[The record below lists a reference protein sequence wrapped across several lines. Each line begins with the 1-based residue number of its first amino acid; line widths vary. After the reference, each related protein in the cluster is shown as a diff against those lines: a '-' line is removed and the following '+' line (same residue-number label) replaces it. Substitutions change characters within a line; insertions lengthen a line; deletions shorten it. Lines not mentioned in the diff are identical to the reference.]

1 MAPSNNVEVVID
13 GPNWL
18 VVEMA
23 VPAVEAT
30 DLLGWFTDAVQL
42 NRWWGEEAMIEPRP
56 GGLFLVHWPPMD
68 LTLRG
73 TVGLVTDD
81 TFMWSWT
88 WDHEPDRS
96 ARAVVV
102 QALAEREGSM
112 LRITHGPYRPD
123 GPLAA
128 DDTADRDSHRD
139 GWLFFLPALL
149 EAIEADRVGA
159 VS

>member
-1 MAPSNNVEVVID
+1 MAGNIQVAID
-13 GPNWL
+13 GPDWL
-18 VVEMA
+18 VLELTI
-23 VPAVEAT
+23 PGIDPTE
-30 DLLGWFTDAVQL
+30 LLTWFTDAVRL

-56 GGLFLVHWPPMD
+56 GGMFLVHWPPMD

-73 TVGLVTDD
+73 TVGLVTAD

-88 WDHEPDRS
+88 WDHEPERA

-102 QALAEREGSM
+102 QSLPGDRGAI
-112 LRITHGPYRPD
+112 LRITHGPYRAD

-128 DDTADRDSHRD
+128 DDAADRDSHRE

-149 EAIEADRVGA
+149 AAIETDRR
-159 VS
+159 

>member
-1 MAPSNNVEVVID
+1 MVSSGSIQVRID
-13 GPNWL
+13 GPDWL
-18 VVEMA
+18 VIETA
-23 VPAVEAT
+23 IPGIEASG
-30 DLLGWFTDAVQL
+30 LLAWFTDAVKL

-56 GGLFLVHWPPMD
+56 GGMFLVHWPPMD

-73 TVGLVTDD
+73 TVGLATDD

-102 QALAEREGSM
+102 QALDSDGGAT
-112 LRITHGPYRPD
+112 LRITHGPYRAD

-128 DDTADRDSHRD
+128 DDAADRDSHRE

-149 EAIEADRVGA
+149 AAIEADRG
-159 VS
+159 